1 MDSLSY
7 AVSSLKYVMPRMSR
21 TRAAEHLQD
30 EGVRARKQRT
40 APRRRELAC
49 IDALGKSLYCT
60 AVRSRLS
67 LCGRNIHA
75 EDLAQVTRSSIP
87 VRVISSM

>member
-30 EGVRARKQRT
+30 EGVRAHKQRT
-40 APRRRELAC
+40 EPRRQELAC
-49 IDALGKSLYCT
+49 IDAPRQIALLH
-60 AVRSRLS
+60 RSSHMS
-67 LCGRNIHA
+67 LCGRNIHG

-87 VRVISSM
+87 VKVISSM

>member
-7 AVSSLKYVMPRMSR
+7 PVSSLKYVMPRMSR

-60 AVRSRLS
+60 AVRTAVL
-67 LCGRNIHA
+67 
-75 EDLAQVTRSSIP
+75 
-87 VRVISSM
+87 VRP